1 MAVSSVSLVAQS
13 CPTLCDPINHST
25 PCLPVHHQLPEF
37 TQTHVHWVGDA
48 IQPSHPLSSPS
59 PPAPNPTQHQSLFQ
73 WVNSSHEVTKVLEF
87 QLQHQS
93 FLMQKSSGSLNHLW
107 EPAGDSTSLCV
118 THNSRVTG
126 SWFLWFKWLSKS
138 CGSLYILC
146 ILLIP
151 LKTGE
156 LWSYLVIRL
165 EWMSKWDVCH
175 LQNPKETA
183 RCCAPVIVVENLKSF
198 VIQSCPTLCDPM
210 NCDLPG
216 SSVHGIFQARVL
228 EWVAISFSR
237 GSSQPRDQTQ
247 VSHIV
252 GRCFIVWATREV
264 TNGRKDLIL
273 HFGRTSELSPHYW
286 TSNIHP
292 DPWDLMGFLSH
303 PLTCVCLNN
312 LSKTFAAF

>member
-1 MAVSSVSLVAQS
+1 MSDSLQCHESQHARPPCPSPTPRVHPNSCPLSRWCQPAISSSVVPFSF
-13 CPTLCDPINHST
+13 C
-25 PCLPVHHQLPEF
+25 
-37 TQTHVHWVGDA
+37 
-48 IQPSHPLSSPS
+48 
-59 PPAPNPTQHQSLFQ
+59 PNPSQHQSLFQ
-73 WVNSSHEVTKVLEF
+73 WINSSHEVTKVLEF

-210 NCDLPG
+210 NCNLPG

-228 EWVAISFSR
+228 ELGAIAFSR
-237 GSSQPRDQTQ
+237 TRYQIRSVAQSCPTLCYPMNRSTPGLPVCHQLPEFTQTHVHQ
-247 VSHIV
+247 VSDAIQ
-252 GRCFIVWATREV
+252 
-264 TNGRKDLIL
+264 
-273 HFGRTSELSPHYW
+273 P
-286 TSNIHP
+286 
-292 DPWDLMGFLSH
+292 SH
-303 PLTCVCLNN
+303 PL
-312 LSKTFAAF
+312 LSSCP